1 VSVLK
6 PVTGKRPKL
15 IATDLDGTIVAHYGF
30 ISDRTKIA
38 FAAAHAAG
46 IHIYFITGR
55 PIRWMKEIKE
65 NFNFGLGVCGNGALL
80 YDFINEKVL
89 EEWSFSIEAQ
99 LETVKRLRQVI
110 PPVSFATEIGE
121 DFLRE
126 KKYVPRWDIGEDN
139 VGVDLIEEVIT
150 APALKMLARCSDGV
164 DLIEEVITAP
174 ALKMLARCSDGEF
187 SSDEMLALASKALE
201 GIATVTHSNST
212 DSLLE
217 ISAVGVSKGATLSRV
232 AGRLGLTADDCV
244 TFGDNPNDFSMLSW
258 ASRSW
263 AMADGH
269 PDLMKYAKF
278 QTDPHQ
284 EDGVAKVIEQLLQLP
299 E

>member
-38 FAAAHAAG
+38 FAAANAAG

-89 EEWSFSIEAQ
+89 EEWSFSVKAQ

-139 VGVDLIEEVIT
+139 V
-150 APALKMLARCSDGV
+150 GV

>member
-1 VSVLK
+1 MSVLK

-89 EEWSFSIEAQ
+89 EEWSFSVEAQ

-121 DFLRE
+121 HFLRE

-139 VGVDLIEEVIT
+139 LGVDQ
-150 APALKMLARCSDGV
+150 
-164 DLIEEVITAP
+164 IEEVITAP

-187 SSDEMLALASKALE
+187 SSDEMLELASKALE

-217 ISAVGVSKGATLSRV
+217 ISALGVSKGATLSRV
-232 AGRLGLTADDCV
+232 AGRLGLTSDDCV

-278 QTDPHQ
+278 QTDPHE

>member
-89 EEWSFSIEAQ
+89 EEWSFSVEAQ

-121 DFLRE
+121 EFLRE

-139 VGVDLIEEVIT
+139 V
-150 APALKMLARCSDGV
+150 GV

>member
-1 VSVLK
+1 MSVLK

-89 EEWSFSIEAQ
+89 EEWSFSVEAQ

-139 VGVDLIEEVIT
+139 I
-150 APALKMLARCSDGV
+150 GV

-284 EDGVAKVIEQLLQLP
+284 EDGVAKVIEQLLELP

>member
-1 VSVLK
+1 MSVLK

-55 PIRWMKEIKE
+55 PIRWMKEIKD

-89 EEWSFSIEAQ
+89 EEWSFSVEAQ
-99 LETVKRLRQVI
+99 LETVKRLRQVS

-139 VGVDLIEEVIT
+139 I
-150 APALKMLARCSDGV
+150 GV

>member
-1 VSVLK
+1 MSVLK

-65 NFNFGLGVCGNGALL
+65 NFNFGLGICGNGALL

-89 EEWSFSIEAQ
+89 EEWSFSVEAQ

-150 APALKMLARCSDGV
+150 APALKMLARCSDG
-164 DLIEEVITAP
+164 
-174 ALKMLARCSDGEF
+174 EF

-201 GIATVTHSNST
+201 GIATVTHSNSS

-284 EDGVAKVIEQLLQLP
+284 EDGVAKVIEQLLELP

>member
-1 VSVLK
+1 MSVLK

-55 PIRWMKEIKE
+55 PIRWMKEIKD

-99 LETVKRLRQVI
+99 LETIKRLRQVI

-139 VGVDLIEEVIT
+139 V
-150 APALKMLARCSDGV
+150 GV

>member
-1 VSVLK
+1 MSVLK

-150 APALKMLARCSDGV
+150 APALKMLARCSDG
-164 DLIEEVITAP
+164 
-174 ALKMLARCSDGEF
+174 EF

-284 EDGVAKVIEQLLQLP
+284 EDGVAKVIEQLLSLP

>member
-1 VSVLK
+1 MSVLK

-89 EEWSFSIEAQ
+89 EEWSFSVEAQ

-121 DFLRE
+121 NFLRE

-139 VGVDLIEEVIT
+139 V
-150 APALKMLARCSDGV
+150 GV

>member
-1 VSVLK
+1 MSVLK

-89 EEWSFSIEAQ
+89 EEWSFSVEAQ

-139 VGVDLIEEVIT
+139 V
-150 APALKMLARCSDGV
+150 GV

-217 ISAVGVSKGATLSRV
+217 ISAVGVSKGATLSKV

-269 PDLMKYAKF
+269 PDLMKYAKH
-278 QTDPHQ
+278 QTDAHQ
-284 EDGVAKVIEQLLQLP
+284 EDGVAKVIERLLELP

>member
-15 IATDLDGTIVAHYGF
+15 IGTDLDGTIVAHYGF
-30 ISDRTKIA
+30 ISERTKIA
-38 FAAAHAAG
+38 FTAAHEAG
-46 IHIYFITGR
+46 IHIYFVTGR
-55 PIRWMKEIKE
+55 PIRWMVEIKE
-65 NFNFGLGVCGNGALL
+65 NFNFGIGICGNGAML
-80 YDFINEKVL
+80 YDFINQKVL
-89 EEWSFSIEAQ
+89 EEWLFSVKDQ
-99 LETVKRLRQVI
+99 LETVKRLREVI
-110 PPVSFATEIGE
+110 PPVTFALEIDG
-121 DFLRE
+121 DFHRE
-126 KKYVPRWDIGEDN
+126 KHYTPRWDIGFDYE
-139 VGVDLIEEVIT
+139 GVDKIEEAIT
-150 APALKMLARCSDGV
+150 KPALKLLARC
-164 DLIEEVITAP
+164 IN
-174 ALKMLARCSDGEF
+174 GEYT
-187 SSDEMLALASKALE
+187 SDEMLMLASKALD

-217 ISAVGVSKGATLSRV
+217 ISADGVSKGETLSKIAARH
-232 AGRLGLTADDCV
+232 GLTAEDCV

-278 QTDPHQ
+278 QTDAHQ
-284 EDGVAKVIEQLLQLP
+284 EDGVAKVIERLLELP

>member
-1 VSVLK
+1 MSVLK

-126 KKYVPRWDIGEDN
+126 KKYVPRWDIGKDN
-139 VGVDLIEEVIT
+139 V
-150 APALKMLARCSDGV
+150 GV

>member
-38 FAAAHAAG
+38 FAAANAAG

-55 PIRWMKEIKE
+55 PIRWMKEIKD

-139 VGVDLIEEVIT
+139 V
-150 APALKMLARCSDGV
+150 GV